1 MDEQQ
6 KIMAMM
12 VLAEDQQKAAQTT
25 LDALAQQVGDIERR
39 ATAAVRAEVQAT
51 MHSIEQPIVAAFKNH
66 GNAIERA
73 IEAAREATEAIHGSV
88 KGVSW
93 KLALVAF
100 LAALG
105 ALIAFILGAY
115 SLVTWQT
122 YQVRSLN
129 REKAVLVE
137 EVAALKASAADFAN
151 RAGKAQLSTCGDKR
165 RLCIKIDKNAGSY
178 GDNKEAY
185 AIIKGY

>member
-12 VLAEDQQKAAQTT
+12 VLAEDQQKTAQTT

-39 ATAAVRAEVQAT
+39 STAAVRAEVQAT
-51 MHSIEQPIVAAFKNH
+51 LHSIEQPIAAAFKNH

-73 IEAAREATEAIHGSV
+73 IEAAREAAEAIQDSI
-88 KGVSW
+88 KGVNW

-105 ALIAFILGAY
+105 ALIAFILGVY
-115 SLVTWQT
+115 SLVAWQN

-129 REKAVLVE
+129 REKAVLAE
-137 EVAALKASAADFAN
+137 EVAAFKATAADFAN
-151 RAGKAQLSTCGDKR
+151 RAGKAQLSTCGDKH
-165 RLCIKIDKNAGSY
+165 RLCIRIDKNAGNY
-178 GDNKEAY
+178 GKDKETY

>member
-1 MDEQQ
+1 M
-6 KIMAMM
+6 
-12 VLAEDQQKAAQTT
+12 
-25 LDALAQQVGDIERR
+25 
-39 ATAAVRAEVQAT
+39 
-51 MHSIEQPIVAAFKNH
+51 
-66 GNAIERA
+66 
-73 IEAAREATEAIHGSV
+73 
-88 KGVSW
+88 
-93 KLALVAF
+93 AF

-105 ALIAFILGAY
+105 ALTAFILGVY
-115 SLVTWQT
+115 SLVAWQT